1 MPGNLLGTEGS
12 AQNKRYRNTDFM
24 EIILQWV
31 KTSNKQNMSIIKL
44 TGKDKG
50 YIKNKMV
57 KHKEVFM
64 QGLLGE
70 INLNL

>member
-1 MPGNLLGTEGS
+1 
-12 AQNKRYRNTDFM
+12 
-24 EIILQWV
+24 
-31 KTSNKQNMSIIKL
+31 MSIIKL